1 MRYWPERRRVP
12 TPRREPPPISAAT
25 DRNLLFGI
33 LALPM
38 DFITRDALID
48 AMIAWI
54 LAKSRPIETILVE
67 RRALDPT
74 DRDLLPP
81 MFARHGDA
89 QKSLAAMRGYPIMI
103 SCNSRYLNGIGFL
116 ELFGFKSL
124 IVR

>member
-1 MRYWPERRRVP
+1 M
-12 TPRREPPPISAAT
+12 SAAA
-25 DRNLLFGI
+25 DRNLLIGI

-81 MFARHGDA
+81 MLARHIANHGDA